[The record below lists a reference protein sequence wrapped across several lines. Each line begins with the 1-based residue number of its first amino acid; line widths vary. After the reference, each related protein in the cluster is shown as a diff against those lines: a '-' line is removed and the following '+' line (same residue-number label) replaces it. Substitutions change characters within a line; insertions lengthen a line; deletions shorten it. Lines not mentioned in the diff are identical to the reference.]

1 MKTTLEVPDALY
13 REVKSRAALSQRKI
27 KDYVAEGLRLALE
40 ADSLES
46 GQTIGPLSVFD
57 EVRSEPLHRTDAV
70 QAMIEEA
77 NLIRRDAWR
86 DEF

>member
-13 REVKSRAALSQRKI
+13 REVKSRAALRRRKI

-40 ADSLES
+40 ADSSNSERQF
-46 GQTIGPLSVFD
+46 GQSSVFD
-57 EVRSEPLHRTDAV
+57 EVRSAPLHSAEEV
-70 QAMIEEA
+70 QAMIEQA
-77 NLIRRDAWR
+77 NLARRDAWR